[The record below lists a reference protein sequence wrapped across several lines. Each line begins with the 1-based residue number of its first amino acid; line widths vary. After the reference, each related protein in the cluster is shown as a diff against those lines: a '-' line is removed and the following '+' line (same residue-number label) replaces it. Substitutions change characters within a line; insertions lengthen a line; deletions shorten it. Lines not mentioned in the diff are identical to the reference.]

1 MKATNNNCYYYNKY
15 INKKNKSANVYPP
28 APPAP
33 SAPPAQ
39 ARAPVITTRV
49 NIQTEIEDLTDLI
62 NLAKKVDIDDNLIL
76 SPNVEYNIDLKML
89 KTLIP
94 AMEDLNNMIGQSELK
109 NQLANIILYY
119 SLNMNTKQSDLL
131 HTVIYGEPGMGKTEF
146 AQKIANIYIG
156 MGVLKNKIFKK
167 VKRCDLIGE
176 YLGHTA
182 LKTESVI
189 KSVRGGVLFIDEAYS
204 IGNNAG
210 KNTKDSFS
218 KECIDVI
225 NQSLT
230 EMREKPDNYYI
241 LIIAGYKDELKRNFF
256 GMNDGLERRFSVHF
270 TMTEYSEN
278 EMMQIFKTKVLEE
291 DWSLEN
297 GAISEEFINKNK
309 SHFKYHG
316 GDMELLFVKCKI
328 AHSKNL
334 ISAKSTTKFCLSKI
348 DVEDG
353 MMIFIKNSDRGD
365 NNDKINYNMYL

>member
-1 MKATNNNCYYYNKY
+1 
-15 INKKNKSANVYPP
+15 
-28 APPAP
+28 
-33 SAPPAQ
+33 
-39 ARAPVITTRV
+39 
-49 NIQTEIEDLTDLI
+49 
-62 NLAKKVDIDDNLIL
+62 
-76 SPNVEYNIDLKML
+76 
-89 KTLIP
+89 
-94 AMEDLNNMIGQSELK
+94 
-109 NQLANIILYY
+109 
-119 SLNMNTKQSDLL
+119 
-131 HTVIYGEPGMGKTEF
+131 
-146 AQKIANIYIG
+146 

-189 KSVRGGVLFIDEAYS
+189 KSARGGVLFIDEAYS

-309 SHFKYHG
+309 FLFIINKY
-316 GDMELLFVKCKI
+316 LILICKHII
-328 AHSKNL
+328 ASN
-334 ISAKSTTKFCLSKI
+334 
-348 DVEDG
+348 
-353 MMIFIKNSDRGD
+353 
-365 NNDKINYNMYL
+365 